1 MYFNFQGI
9 VLELLR
15 FIYYGEI
22 YKRVDMRV
30 EVGLMMWNI
39 YIISEVVEV

>member
-1 MYFNFQGI
+1 MYCNFWGI

-22 YKRVDMRV
+22 YQRVDMRV

-39 YIISEVVEV
+39 YIICEVVEV